1 MDICPHP
8 PNTDDNPVPVFELA
22 EFAIQK
28 KARILVLLCAWLH
41 SEDSLDSPWDM
52 INIDYWTKR
61 VGPLWERPEM
71 SVGHV
76 GTSLHQP
83 TLGPGTTGETLE
95 AVEDRET
102 IFVINNRIGIE
113 RGE

>member
-1 MDICPHP
+1 
-8 PNTDDNPVPVFELA
+8 
-22 EFAIQK
+22 
-28 KARILVLLCAWLH
+28 
-41 SEDSLDSPWDM
+41 
-52 INIDYWTKR
+52 
-61 VGPLWERPEM
+61 M

-102 IFVINNRIGIE
+102 IFVVNNRIGIE